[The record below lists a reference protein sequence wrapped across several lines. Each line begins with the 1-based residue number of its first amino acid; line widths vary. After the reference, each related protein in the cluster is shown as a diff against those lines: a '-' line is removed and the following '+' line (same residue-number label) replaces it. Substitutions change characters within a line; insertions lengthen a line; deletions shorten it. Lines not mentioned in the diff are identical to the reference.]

1 LQIVSFQVLTS
12 NLGDA
17 DDRLDGAR
25 RHAQDRAAATP
36 SCAATNDE
44 RLMTTRPLALVS
56 GASSGIGE
64 ATALLLAQRGWTVA
78 ATGRRQDRLAELAA
92 KAPAGSIHPFAA
104 DLTDDAAV
112 AALITD
118 ITDRLGPLRGL
129 VNSAGVLE
137 GGSLEN
143 ASFDSFDRVM
153 NINVRSVALLTKAA
167 LPSLRQTGA
176 GASIVNVS
184 SVTGTRSFPGILA
197 YCVSKAAL
205 DQMTRC
211 LALELAADGIRVNA
225 VNPGV
230 VVTELHRA
238 AGMDDA
244 AYAAFLERGRQ
255 THPMGRVGQ
264 PDEVAEA
271 IVWLLSDVTG
281 WITGATLPI
290 DGGRHLTCAR

>member
-1 LQIVSFQVLTS
+1 MLTT

-25 RHAQDRAAATP
+25 RHAQDRSAASP

-56 GASSGIGE
+56 GATSGIGE
-64 ATALLLAQRGWTVA
+64 ATALLLAHRGWTVA

-92 KAPAGSIHPFAA
+92 KAPAGAVHTFAA
-104 DLTDDAAV
+104 DLTDDGDVARLIEAV
-112 AALITD
+112 T
-118 ITDRLGPLRGL
+118 TKLGPLRGL
-129 VNSAGVLE
+129 VNAAGILE
-137 GGSLEN
+137 GGSLEK
-143 ASFDSFDRVM
+143 ASIDSFDRVM

-167 LPSLRQTGA
+167 LPALRQTGA

-238 AGMDDA
+238 SGMDDA
-244 AYAAFLERGRQ
+244 AYAAFLERSQQ

-271 IVWLLSDVTG
+271 IVWLLSDATG

-290 DGGRHLTCAR
+290 DGGRQLTCAR